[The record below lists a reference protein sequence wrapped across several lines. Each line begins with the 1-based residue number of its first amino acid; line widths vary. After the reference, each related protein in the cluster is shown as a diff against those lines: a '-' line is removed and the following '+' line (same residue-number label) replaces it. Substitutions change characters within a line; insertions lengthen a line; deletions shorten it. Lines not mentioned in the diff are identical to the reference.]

1 MSQYTQILTRTD
13 RPTQVLSTLRGLD
26 VYLFPYTPAGTL
38 VCERTSE
45 AIDVRIIIQVAKE
58 ISWKLGHGCP
68 VLAIAGDESAGFWCG
83 LFDDGVLCFEYNR
96 LTGPQ
101 DFAENSATPAEVDVL
116 CGYFG
121 PGVSREVVY
130 EILRQPMRA
139 IDRHASLAQSLG
151 FPTWS
156 AGVGY
161 SQIIEGRV
169 PLEAGMPKRPPRSLR
184 ELRPVEESPE
194 DAEVSDPLAWF
205 HRVCGRAFRF
215 LEEDLGFRKES
226 SRYSVDHDRKIFGNT
241 MVIGPSYLRPGYKNA
256 FMLCYSNPHLTL
268 VIEGLEYGTMTQ
280 LYLLDRSGLYLYLTE
295 LVERRDP
302 ELLDLCRLAA
312 NQSEQ
317 IPIFA
322 ETLRN
327 CASDVLAG
335 DLSAISR
342 SEQLQPFPF
351 PFRASSS
358 RTTYGDYIL
367 SLYGPRGRLRTIRAK
382 IRQAASLYKT
392 KARIYVGRRSWREWA
407 LAVFPLAL
415 GITLA
420 VIFIVLWFEEGGSWK
435 EFGLYSLFVSVPFVA
450 VALMFLVRWIW
461 RRIAQGNIDR

>member
-1 MSQYTQILTRTD
+1 MSQYAQILTRTY

-45 AIDVRIIIQVAKE
+45 AIDVRIIVQVAKG
-58 ISWKLGHGCP
+58 ISWNLGHGCP
-68 VLAIAGDESAGFWCG
+68 VFAIAGDEGAGFWCG
-83 LFDDGVLCFEYNR
+83 LFDDGVLRFEHNR
-96 LTGPQ
+96 LTGPR

-121 PGVSREVVY
+121 PDVNREVVC

-161 SQIIEGRV
+161 SQIVEGRV
-169 PLEAGMPKRPPRSLR
+169 PLEAGTPKRPPRSLR
-184 ELRPVEESPE
+184 ELRPLGESPE
-194 DAEVSDPLAWF
+194 EAEAADPLAWF

-215 LEEDLGFRKES
+215 LEEDFGFRKEP
-226 SRYSVDHDRKIFGNT
+226 SRYSAGHDPKIFGNT
-241 MVIGPSYLRPGYKNA
+241 MVIGPGYLRPGYRNA
-256 FMLCYSNPHLTL
+256 FMLCYSSPHLTV
-268 VIEGLEYGTMTQ
+268 VIEGFEYGTMTR
-280 LYLLDRSGLYLYLTE
+280 LCLFDRSGFYLHLTE

-302 ELLDLCRLAA
+302 ELLDLCRLASG
-312 NQSEQ
+312 QSEQ
-317 IPIFA
+317 VPIFA

-342 SEQLQPFPF
+342 CDQLQPFPF
-351 PFRASSS
+351 RTFSSQAD
-358 RTTYGDYIL
+358 GDYIL
-367 SLYGPRGRLRTIRAK
+367 SLYGPRGRPRTIRAK
-382 IRQAASLYKT
+382 IRRVASLYRT
-392 KARIYVGRRSWREWA
+392 KARIHAGRRSWREWA
-407 LAVFPLAL
+407 FGVF
-415 GITLA
+415 
-420 VIFIVLWFEEGGSWK
+420 
-435 EFGLYSLFVSVPFVA
+435 
-450 VALMFLVRWIW
+450 RWVW
-461 RRIAQGNIDR
+461 RK